1 MNLDKLFR
9 DNYNALCV
17 YALHYV
23 DDIDIAEDIVM
34 EQFVKLAEKNDSTHT
49 IMHPDRYMYLMI
61 RNACIDFQKVK
72 GYSMYN
78 MEIPDVIDD
87 NIDDIREICEREAR
101 LWKQIDKL
109 PPACKNILLMCKRD
123 NMKYQEI
130 ADKLGISVKT
140 VEAQIGKAY
149 SILRNKAKEIYM
161 YLFV

>member
-1 MNLDKLFR
+1 
-9 DNYNALCV
+9 
-17 YALHYV
+17 
-23 DDIDIAEDIVM
+23 
-34 EQFVKLAEKNDSTHT
+34 
-49 IMHPDRYMYLMI
+49 MY
-61 RNACIDFQKVK
+61 D
-72 GYSMYN
+72 

-161 YLFV
+161 YLFF